1 MSAKS
6 FYATNLTAMPIH
18 IQADVATE
26 AKMEN
31 KVMKADLSMGLG
43 AMRDG

>member
-1 MSAKS
+1 MSVKS
-6 FYATNLTAMPIH
+6 FYATNLTVMPIH
-18 IQADVATE
+18 IQADVATD

-31 KVMKADLSMGLG
+31 KLMKADLSMGLR